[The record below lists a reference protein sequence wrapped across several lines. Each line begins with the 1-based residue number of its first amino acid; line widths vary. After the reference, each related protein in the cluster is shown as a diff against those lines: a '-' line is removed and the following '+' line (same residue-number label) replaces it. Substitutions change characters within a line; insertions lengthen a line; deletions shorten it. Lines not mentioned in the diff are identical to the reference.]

1 MGDLSRL
8 FQVRT
13 AKKEAAN
20 CRFFVLRIHPIHK
33 AALSPAAQ
41 RLRSAFKEE
50 GEYLLLDAGVPIG
63 EIMDPIP
70 FGIDEIQ
77 PQGLGFFTPFL
88 AVCIDEILLAHG
100 MVHGG
105 HIFAPGLAGGCPIQ
119 QGQGVIVAAL
129 DIRSACQCPVDTED
143 TAPFKGVDKACHI
156 HAAGQGSKLMIA
168 VRVA

>member
-8 FQVRT
+8 FQART
-13 AKKEAAN
+13 AKKEAEN

-41 RLRSAFKEE
+41 HLRSAFKEE

-105 HIFAPGLAGGCPIQ
+105 AHIRPGPCGRLPDPTGPGCHC
-119 QGQGVIVAAL
+119 
-129 DIRSACQCPVDTED
+129 RCPGYP
-143 TAPFKGVDKACHI
+143 ASLPMPRGYGRYCPL
-156 HAAGQGSKLMIA
+156 Q
-168 VRVA
+168 RR

>member
-41 RLRSAFKEE
+41 HLRSAFKEE

-88 AVCIDEILLAHG
+88 AVCIDEILRALRAAARSNRARVSLSLPWISG
-100 MVHGG
+100 QPAN
-105 HIFAPGLAGGCPIQ
+105 APWIRKILPPSK
-119 QGQGVIVAAL
+119 AL
-129 DIRSACQCPVDTED
+129 IKPATSMQPDREAS
-143 TAPFKGVDKACHI
+143 
-156 HAAGQGSKLMIA
+156 L
-168 VRVA
+168 